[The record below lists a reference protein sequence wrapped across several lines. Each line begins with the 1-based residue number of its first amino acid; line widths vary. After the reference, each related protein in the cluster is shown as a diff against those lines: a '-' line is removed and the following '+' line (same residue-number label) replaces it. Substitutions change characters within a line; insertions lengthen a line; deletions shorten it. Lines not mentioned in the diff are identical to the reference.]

1 MIGYSLMGTQHSFGG
16 FMAGC
21 LVLAL
26 GTAIFK
32 PGIQGTL
39 AQSMSKKNSS
49 VGWGFFYWLVN
60 VGAFIGP
67 FYAAFMRGR
76 GWPFVFFG
84 SALVIAINLPM
95 LLTYKEVD
103 SGADKNK
110 SIGRVVIDTVGNFF
124 GSPKLM
130 LVVILFS
137 GFWMMLYQ
145 LWDLMPNFYTDWVDT
160 AAFVQNNSWIPDN
173 WVATKD
179 LRGPQ
184 LKQEIALNINACL
197 IVGFVIPMSFL
208 VARIR
213 VMTSITIGV
222 LIATI
227 GTVIYGTSPSLYI
240 CALGI
245 VFFSL
250 GEMLTGPKK
259 TEYFALIAPKG
270 KKALY
275 LGYVNIPVALGQSV
289 GAKIAAWQYGNYGE
303 KAMLSLRYL
312 VEKTPFVQ
320 GRSWDG
326 DVNTLEAVA

>member
-1 MIGYSLMGTQHSFGG
+1 MSL
-16 FMAGC
+16 
-21 LVLAL
+21 
-26 GTAIFK
+26 
-32 PGIQGTL
+32 
-39 AQSMSKKNSS
+39 
-49 VGWGFFYWLVN
+49 
-60 VGAFIGP
+60 
-67 FYAAFMRGR
+67 
-76 GWPFVFFG
+76 
-84 SALVIAINLPM
+84 NLPM

-110 SIGRVVIDTVGNFF
+110 PIGRVIVDTVGNFF

-130 LVVILFS
+130 LVVVLFS

-160 AAFVQNNSWIPDN
+160 TAFVQNNSWLPSN

-179 LRGPQ
+179 IRGPQ

-275 LGYVNIPVALGQSV
+275 LGYVNIPVAIGQSV

-312 VEKTPFVQ
+312 VEKTSYAQ
-320 GRSWDG
+320 GRTWNG
-326 DVNTLEAVA
+326 DVDALEAVAGVERKVAFATLVKELGQDPNAVNQLLWTTYRPYQVWYPFAIIGVCSLLGILTFSQVSKRWKDMDV